1 MKKRVYLL
9 QCLFVIFTGI
19 LIFSA
24 CSKDDD
30 NYDGDGNIKPDVEV
44 PDPEGTI
51 QISMMSGNEN
61 NATFLDGNFYIG
73 SDNNFKGSYCY
84 FVSLGAVKGLGNVS
98 YIPTSGWAD
107 QVAVI
112 PGNGYVVCRY
122 NYWSKP
128 TFYRV
133 YVNSNITDVNGG
145 VLGAEVKYQKPF
157 KGKDETISLD
167 SKSLTFPSEG
177 GTQTLTFKNS
187 GVILFDS
194 ETDVPEWC
202 SIESVSTYD
211 QPFLTNGVAITVKEN
226 TSANARKGR
235 ITLTT
240 LYGKETV
247 IDVTSAGKEP
257 YISFGMNETEVS
269 ASEQTE
275 TFEIQSNIPF
285 DDLTVNSP
293 VSWCKAELVNNSDIL
308 KANSS
313 KIKFIGQKPVSETR
327 ANESSNDA
335 YSYLLK
341 LTFDENSS
349 AQSRETSVVVS
360 SKDKKTS
367 STLKIIQ
374 KGIVFEV
381 KNDKIGFDKNSG
393 YRTITINTTA
403 KEWEAQSSDESWCTF
418 SKNGNQIT
426 IRVTASTEDRTATI
440 TFKGFDAK
448 IDVHQSKYAVGDT
461 FNEKG
466 VEGTVGYIGDEARY
480 VYKNVGE
487 AAWSTENVLTG
498 ANSKSDGEYNMNVIK
513 KIDFWQDYYPAF
525 LLCEQLNTNG
535 VTGWYLPAIE
545 ELNKIG
551 KLNLT
556 NNLWSSTEKD
566 ANNSYYRRSY
576 SYNWDFKK
584 YNYTIYAIH
593 KF

>member
-1 MKKRVYLL
+1 MKKCINLL
-9 QCLFVIFTGI
+9 QCLFVLFTGL
-19 LIFSA
+19 LIISA

-61 NATFLDGNFYIG
+61 NATFLDDAFYIG
-73 SDNNFKGSYCY
+73 NDYNFKGSSCYC
-84 FVSLGAVKGLGNVS
+84 VSLGAVKGLGNVS

-112 PGNGYVVCRY
+112 PGNGYVLCRY

-545 ELNKIG
+545 ELDKIS
-551 KLNLT
+551 LSSYS
-556 NNLWSSTEKD
+556 WSSTEID
-566 ANNSYYRRSY
+566 AVNSYYYYDYGEERWSY
-576 SYNWDFKK
+576 KIDNR
-584 YNYTIYAIH
+584 TIYAVH

>member
-1 MKKRVYLL
+1 MKKCINLL
-9 QCLFVIFTGI
+9 QCLFVLFTGL
-19 LIFSA
+19 LIISA

-44 PDPEGTI
+44 SDPDGTI
-51 QISMMSGNEN
+51 QLSMMSGDKD
-61 NATFLDGNFYIG
+61 NATFLDDAFYIG
-73 SDNNFKGSYCY
+73 NDYNFKGNSCY

-112 PGNGYVVCRY
+112 PGNGYVVCKYY
-122 NYWSKP
+122 NAYWGKSC

-133 YVNSNITDVNGG
+133 YVNSSITDVNGG
-145 VLGAEVKYQKPF
+145 VLGTEVKYQKPF

-461 FNEKG
+461 FNENG
-466 VEGTVGYIGDEARY
+466 IEGTVGYIGDEVRY
-480 VYKNVGE
+480 VYKGLGK
-487 AAWSTENVLTG
+487 AAWSTEYVLTG
-498 ANSKSDGEYNMNVIK
+498 ADSKSDGEYNMNVIK

-545 ELNKIG
+545 ELDKIS
-551 KLNLT
+551 LSYS
-556 NNLWSSTEKD
+556 WSSTEID
-566 ANNSYYRRSY
+566 AVNSYYYYDYGEERWSY
-576 SYNWDFKK
+576 KIDNR
-584 YNYTIYAIH
+584 TIYAVH

>member
-1 MKKRVYLL
+1 MKKCINLL
-9 QCLFVIFTGI
+9 QCLFVLFTGL
-19 LIFSA
+19 LIISA

-44 PDPEGTI
+44 SDPDGTI
-51 QISMMSGNEN
+51 QLSMMSGDKD
-61 NATFLDGNFYIG
+61 NATFLDDAFYIG
-73 SDNNFKGSYCY
+73 NDYNFKGNSCY

-112 PGNGYVVCRY
+112 PGNGYVVCY
-122 NYWSKP
+122 GGKSC

-133 YVNSNITDVNGG
+133 YVNSSITDVNGG
-145 VLGAEVKYQKPF
+145 VLGTEVKYQKPF

-167 SKSLTFPSEG
+167 SKSLTFPSYG

-202 SIESVSTYD
+202 SIVSVSTYD

-226 TSANARKGR
+226 PSADARKGK

-257 YISFGMNETEVS
+257 YISLGMDETEVS
-269 ASEQTE
+269 ASEQSE

-285 DDLTVNSP
+285 EDLTVNSP
-293 VSWCKAELVNNSDIL
+293 VSWCKAELVNNSDVI
-308 KANSS
+308 KTNSR
-313 KIKFIGQKPVSETR
+313 KIKFIGQEPISETR
-327 ANESSNDA
+327 ANENSNVA

-349 AQSRETSVVVS
+349 SRSRETSVIVS

-440 TFKGFDAK
+440 TFKGFDTK
-448 IDVHQSKYAVGDT
+448 IYVHQSKYAVGDT

-466 VEGTVGYIGDEARY
+466 IEGRVGYIGDEVRY
-480 VYKNVGE
+480 VYKDLGK
-487 AAWSTENVLTG
+487 AIWSTEYVLTG

-545 ELNKIG
+545 ELE
-551 KLNLT
+551 KLHNVT
-556 NNLWSSTEKD
+556 SWTWSSTEGNEWVSYRHSSNSGTCSKD
-566 ANNSYYRRSY
+566 WSY
-576 SYNWDFKK
+576 
-584 YNYTIYAIH
+584 IVYAVH

>member
-1 MKKRVYLL
+1 
-9 QCLFVIFTGI
+9 
-19 LIFSA
+19 
-24 CSKDDD
+24 
-30 NYDGDGNIKPDVEV
+30 
-44 PDPEGTI
+44 
-51 QISMMSGNEN
+51 MSGDKD
-61 NATFLDGNFYIG
+61 NATFLDDNFYIG
-73 SDNNFKGSYCY
+73 SDNNFKGDNCY
-84 FVSLGAVKGLGNVS
+84 FVSLGAVNGLGNVS

-112 PGNGYVVCRY
+112 PGNGYVVCY
-122 NYWSKP
+122 YYKTKWSKSC

-133 YVNSNITDVNGG
+133 YVNSSITDVNGG
-145 VLGAEVKYQKPF
+145 VLGTEVKYQKPF

-226 TSANARKGR
+226 PSANARKGK

-240 LYGKETV
+240 LHGKETV

-257 YISFGMNETEVS
+257 YISLGMNETEVS
-269 ASEQTE
+269 ASEQSE

-285 DDLTVNSP
+285 EDLTVNSP
-293 VSWCKAELVNNSDIL
+293 VSWCKAELVNNSDVI
-308 KANSS
+308 KTNSR
-313 KIKFIGQKPVSETR
+313 KIKFIGQESISETR
-327 ANESSNDA
+327 ANENSNVA

-349 AQSRETSVVVS
+349 SQSRETSVVVS

-440 TFKGFDAK
+440 TFKGFDTK

-461 FNEKG
+461 FNEEG

-487 AAWSTENVLTG
+487 AAWSTEYVLTG
-498 ANSKSDGEYNMNVIK
+498 ADSKSDGEYNMNVIK

-545 ELNKIG
+545 ELDKI
-551 KLNLT
+551 NLAYQS
-556 NNLWSSTEKD
+556 WSSTEND
-566 ANNSYYRRSY
+566 AVY
-576 SYNWDFKK
+576 SYRGSGWYDDKK
-584 YNYTIYAIH
+584 NNLTIYAIH

>member
-1 MKKRVYLL
+1 MKKCINLL
-9 QCLFVIFTGI
+9 QCLFVLFTGL
-19 LIFSA
+19 LIISA

-30 NYDGDGNIKPDVEV
+30 NYDGDGNIKPNVEV
-44 PDPEGTI
+44 PDPDGTI
-51 QISMMSGNEN
+51 QLSMMSGEKN
-61 NATFLDGNFYIG
+61 NATFLDDNFYIG
-73 SDNNFKGSYCY
+73 NDNNFKGNYCY
-84 FVSLGAVKGLGNVS
+84 FVSFGAVKGLGNVS

-122 NYWSKP
+122 YNAYGSKSC

-133 YVNSNITDVNGG
+133 YVNSSITDVNGG
-145 VLGAEVKYQKPF
+145 VFGAEVKYQKPF
-157 KGKDETISLD
+157 KGKDETISLN

-226 TSANARKGR
+226 TSANARNGK

-257 YISFGMNETEVS
+257 YISLGMNETEVS
-269 ASEQTE
+269 ASEQSE

-285 DDLTVNSP
+285 EDLTVNSP
-293 VSWCKAELVNNSDIL
+293 VSWCKAELVNNSDVI
-308 KANSS
+308 KTNSR
-313 KIKFIGQKPVSETR
+313 KIKFIGQKPISETR
-327 ANESSNDA
+327 ANENSNDA

-349 AQSRETSVVVS
+349 SQSRETSVVVS

-374 KGIVFEV
+374 KGTVFEV

-440 TFKGFDAK
+440 TFKGFDTK

-461 FNEKG
+461 FNENG
-466 VEGTVGYIGDEARY
+466 IEGTVGYIGDEVRY
-480 VYKNVGE
+480 VYKGLGK
-487 AAWSTENVLTG
+487 AIWSTEKVLTG
-498 ANSKSDGEYNMNVIK
+498 ADSKSDGEYNMNVIK

-545 ELNKIG
+545 ELD
-551 KLNLT
+551 KLEKLDNY
-556 NNLWSSTEKD
+556 NAWSSTERD
-566 ANNSYYRRSY
+566 VSYSYYRGGS
-576 SYNWDFKK
+576 WLKK
-584 YNYTIYAIH
+584 VDYYVYAVH

>member
-1 MKKRVYLL
+1 MKKCINLL
-9 QCLFVIFTGI
+9 QCLFVLITGL
-19 LIFSA
+19 LIISA

-44 PDPEGTI
+44 PDPEGTV

-61 NATFLDGNFYIG
+61 NATFLDDNFYIG
-73 SDNNFKGSYCY
+73 SDNNFKGSSCYC
-84 FVSLGAVKGLGNVS
+84 VSLGAVKGLGNVS
-98 YIPTSGWAD
+98 YIPTSGWAN

-112 PGNGYVVCRY
+112 PGNGYVLCRY

-285 DDLTVNSP
+285 DDLTVNSS
-293 VSWCKAELVNNSDIL
+293 VSWCKAELVNNSDML

-313 KIKFIGQKPVSETR
+313 KIKFIGQKPISETR
-327 ANESSNDA
+327 ANENSNDA

-440 TFKGFDAK
+440 TFKGFDTK

-545 ELNKIG
+545 ELDKIS
-551 KLNLT
+551 LSYS
-556 NNLWSSTEKD
+556 WSSTEID
-566 ANNSYYRRSY
+566 AVNSYYYYDYRGERWSY
-576 SYNWDFKK
+576 KIDNH
-584 YNYTIYAIH
+584 TIYAVH